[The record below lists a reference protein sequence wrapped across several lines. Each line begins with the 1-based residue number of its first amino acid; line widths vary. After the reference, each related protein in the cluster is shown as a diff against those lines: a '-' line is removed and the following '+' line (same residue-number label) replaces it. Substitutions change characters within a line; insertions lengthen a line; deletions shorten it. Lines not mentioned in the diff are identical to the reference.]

1 MLIVSEIGEAM
12 DADRRGRIGEVSE
25 AERYID
31 GETSEEFFE
40 SVIKDTFWDEIAD
53 IFIQN
58 L

>member
-31 GETSEEFFE
+31 GEKSEEFFE
-40 SVIKDTFWDEIAD
+40 SVIKEYV
-53 IFIQN
+53 
-58 L
+58 LG